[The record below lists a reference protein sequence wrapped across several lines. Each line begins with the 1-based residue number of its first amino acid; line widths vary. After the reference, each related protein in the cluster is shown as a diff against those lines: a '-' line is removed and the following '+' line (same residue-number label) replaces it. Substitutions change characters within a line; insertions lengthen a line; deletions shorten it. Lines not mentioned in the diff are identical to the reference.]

1 MLEPG
6 QQPLIGL
13 YVRLALVLGFVVVA
27 SIVGYWLGAQSAPS
41 EEEAAAGA
49 VSTPAQA
56 SSTAEQPA
64 PAPPPLYFFT
74 SVPSASARSAVA
86 AEISMA
92 SSAGIHQYAVSVP
105 LPWDGDMNA
114 FLEPLNFVVGAD
126 ASAQLLVHV
135 KLDPP
140 TSWLEAHPESSVAG
154 PGGTTAVSLA
164 SEAWRNE
171 AGTALG
177 ALVSAVNTSLGSERV
192 HGFIIGCLD
201 GGLWHRGRVAD
212 ASAANQAGFR
222 RWLKARY
229 LDDAQLQKAW
239 GDASV
244 RLEDAPIP
252 DGLIPE
258 GPAGEGCKVFLDLPS
273 MQRWADFLEYT
284 SETTAGTILEFTGQ
298 IKGIAGKSARVIASY
313 GYSFELA
320 DGGAGHFALGRL
332 LESDL
337 DGFASPVSYVDRGL
351 GGAGG
356 LMGPVDS
363 AVLYG
368 KQWYLI
374 DDTRTGIA
382 RDPSTGEITR
392 PRNVR
397 PEDIYS
403 VQQRNFAAALSH
415 RIGLMWSDA
424 DGEGRLHDSEM
435 WKRFGAM
442 SAIYSDS
449 AGWGKEES
457 QAADTAD
464 AEEEGLQAGEMSEL
478 AVVVDEES
486 RFVEGCAGEL
496 NELLLTQVRDS
507 AARAGLPVKY
517 YLLRDVI
524 SGKAPGADLYLF
536 LNAFKL
542 EAEERARLRGVLE
555 GNRATAIWM
564 YAPGYFGDE
573 GASVENIAQLTGI
586 QVKAFDGPE
595 KTGSTFVLTGKWM
608 EKDETFGGR
617 MTVEPLF
624 YIEDE
629 NADMLAKFTASG
641 KPSVATKFFEEGW
654 GSVLCAEPSL
664 TPKMLREIL
673 GILEVFLC
681 YQPGAQNFYDTFF
694 FGESF
699 VGIHGKD
706 SGERTLELD
715 RPADITDLMSPE
727 VGWQRRRVITLP
739 LKTGDTRLLK
749 IRQ

>member
-1 MLEPG
+1 M
-6 QQPLIGL
+6 
-13 YVRLALVLGFVVVA
+13 
-27 SIVGYWLGAQSAPS
+27 
-41 EEEAAAGA
+41 AA
-49 VSTPAQA
+49 
-56 SSTAEQPA
+56 
-64 PAPPPLYFFT
+64 
-74 SVPSASARSAVA
+74 
-86 AEISMA
+86 
-92 SSAGIHQYAVSVP
+92 SAGIHQYAVSVP

-126 ASAQLLVHV
+126 SLAQLLVHV
-135 KLDPP
+135 TLDPP
-140 TSWLEAHPESSVAG
+140 ASWLDAHPEAAVAAG
-154 PGGTTAVSLA
+154 PGGAKAVSLA
-164 SEAWRNE
+164 SEAWRKE

-177 ALVSAVNTSLGSERV
+177 ALVSAVNTSLTPDRV
-192 HGFIIGCLD
+192 QGYLIGCLHS
-201 GGLWHRGRVAD
+201 GLWHRDGGVD
-212 ASAANQAGFR
+212 SSAANQAGFR

-239 GDASV
+239 GDAGV
-244 RLEDAPIP
+244 RLEDAAIP

-258 GPAGEGCKVFLDLPS
+258 APAGEGCPVFLDLPA
-273 MQRWADFLEYT
+273 MQRRADFLEYT

-313 GYSFELA
+313 GYSFELVE
-320 DGGAGHFALGRL
+320 GGAGHFSLGRL

-363 AVLYG
+363 ALLYG

-382 RDPSTGEITR
+382 RDPLTGEITR

-403 VQQRNFAAALSH
+403 VQQRNFAAALGH

-424 DGEGRLHDSEM
+424 DGDGRLHDSEM

-442 SAIYSDS
+442 SAIYADS

-486 RFVEGCAGEL
+486 RFVEGCGGEL
-496 NELLLTQVRDS
+496 NELLLTQARDS

-517 YLLRDVI
+517 YVLRDVI

-542 EAEERARLRGVLE
+542 DAEDRARLRGVLE

-573 GASVENIAQLTGI
+573 GASVENIAQITGI
-586 QVKAFDGPE
+586 NVKAFDGPE

-608 EKDETFGGR
+608 EKDEPFGGG
-617 MTVEPLF
+617 MTVAPLF

-629 NADMLAKFTASG
+629 NADMLAKFRASG
-641 KPSVATKFFEEGW
+641 KPSVATRFFEEGW

-664 TPKMLREIL
+664 TPQMLREIL

-681 YQPGAQNFYDTFF
+681 YQPGAQDFYDTFF
-694 FGESF
+694 FGEGF

-715 RPADITDLMSPE
+715 QAADITDVMSPD
-727 VGWQRRRVITLP
+727 VGWHRRRVITLP

>member
-1 MLEPG
+1 MPEPG
-6 QQPLIGL
+6 QQPLMGL
-13 YVRLALVLGFVVVA
+13 YVRLGLVLGLVVVA
-27 SIVGYWLGAQSAPS
+27 SISGYWLGAQSAPS
-41 EEEAAAGA
+41 DEEATAGPASEGAPAAA
-49 VSTPAQA
+49 A
-56 SSTAEQPA
+56 TAEQPA
-64 PAPPPLYFFT
+64 AATPPLYFFT
-74 SVPSASARSAVA
+74 SVPSAAARSVVA
-86 AEISMA
+86 EEISMA
-92 SSAGIHQYAVSVP
+92 SSAGIHQYAVLVP

-114 FLEPLNFVVGAD
+114 FLEPLNFVIGAD
-126 ASAQLLVHV
+126 GSAQLLVHV

-140 TSWLEAHPESSVAG
+140 ASWLEAHAEAAVAG
-154 PGGTTAVSLA
+154 RGGALAVSLA
-164 SEAWRNE
+164 SEAWREE

-177 ALVSAVNTSLGSERV
+177 ALVSAVNTSLGPERV
-192 HGFIIGCLD
+192 QGYIIGCLD
-201 GGLWHRGRVAD
+201 SGLWRRGGAAD

-229 LDDAQLQKAW
+229 VDDAQLQRAW
-239 GDASV
+239 GDPGV

-258 GPAGEGCKVFLDLPS
+258 APAGEGCKTFLDLPAQ
-273 MQRWADFLEYT
+273 QRRADFLKYT
-284 SETTAGTILEFTGQ
+284 SETAADSILEFTEQ
-298 IKGIAGKSARVIASY
+298 IKGIAGKGTRVIASY

-320 DGGAGHFALGRL
+320 ESDAGHFALGRL
-332 LESDL
+332 LDSQL

-356 LMGPVDS
+356 FMGPVDS
-363 AVLYG
+363 ALLYG
-368 KQWYLI
+368 KQWYVI

-382 RDPSTGEITR
+382 RDPSTGEVTR

-415 RIGLMWSDA
+415 GIGLMWSDA
-424 DGEGRLHDSEM
+424 DGEGRLHDPEM

-449 AGWGKEES
+449 ASWAKEG
-457 QAADTAD
+457 AAPETTEED
-464 AEEEGLQAGEMSEL
+464 EEGLQAGEMSDL

-486 RFVEGCAGEL
+486 RFVEGCAGDL

-517 YLLRDVI
+517 YLLRDVV

-542 EAEERARLRGVLE
+542 GAEDRVRLRAVLE
-555 GNRATAIWM
+555 ANQANAIWM
-564 YAPGYFGDE
+564 YAPGYFGDD

-586 QVKAFDGPE
+586 QVKAFEGPE

-608 EKDETFGGR
+608 EKDETFGGG

-641 KPSVATKFFEEGW
+641 KPSVAAKFFEDGW
-654 GSVLCAEPSL
+654 GSVLCAEPAL
-664 TPKMLREIL
+664 TPQMLREIL

-681 YQPGAQNFYDTFF
+681 YQPGVQNFYDTFF
-694 FGESF
+694 FGEGF
-699 VGIHGKD
+699 IGVHGKE

-715 RPADITDLMSPE
+715 RPADITDVMSPD

-739 LKTGDTRLLK
+739 LKTGDTRLLR